1 MNKIKF
7 TILLAA
13 FALGASS
20 LLKAQNDDFYAE
32 IKSFMTENRADYN
45 DIVASYFA
53 GKELSLDD
61 YTLLYYGYTFT
72 DAYNPNYYNSSID
85 SLIAKKL
92 YSQAYAALQADH
104 KQDPTSL
111 QTLFYLINIAEELL
125 KPEESKMYQSRYIN
139 LVKAIMGAGGDGLS
153 KENAIRVNRVT
164 DEFQILSTYF
174 GASSIVNK
182 EFSEDFIDK
191 VSIKNDKPNIIDI
204 FFDFKRYV
212 EVAK

>member
-7 TILLAA
+7 TILIAV
-13 FALGASS
+13 FALGSAS
-20 LLKAQNDDFYAE
+20 LLRAQNDDFYAE
-32 IKSFMTENRADYN
+32 IKSFMTENRAEYN
-45 DIVASYFA
+45 DIVKSYFA
-53 GKELSLDD
+53 GEDLSLDD

-72 DAYNPNYYNSSID
+72 DAYKPNYYNSSID

-111 QTLFYLINIAEELL
+111 QTLFYLMNIAEELL
-125 KPEESKMYQSRYIN
+125 KPEESKIYQSRYIN

-191 VSIKNDKPNIIDI
+191 VSIKTDKPNIIDV